1 MKTAIFTTI
10 AITCLMVI
18 PMLFLAR
25 HKKQETRLSRLAALA
40 FAFIIAGLFLSRK
53 ELVGYSLVGVG
64 LVLAII
70 DIVQKR
76 KHNYKSHASHRSI
89 NRI

>member
-10 AITCLMVI
+10 VITCLMVI
-18 PMLFLAR
+18 PILFLASHKR
-25 HKKQETRLSRLAALA
+25 HETRLSRLAALA
-40 FAFIIAGLFLSRK
+40 FAFMIGGLFLSRK
-53 ELVGYSLVGVG
+53 EFVGYSLLGVG

-76 KHNYKSHASHRSI
+76 KQNKSHASHRPVT
-89 NRI
+89 RV